1 MKNRFRVSILLLLLT
16 HLCVQVVA
24 QDVLMHTQSI
34 MKQEF
39 MNPAYN
45 SFKDYTSVNLMSRH
59 QWYNKVPGAPNTYAA
74 NVYVPISLSGLGVG
88 FTAISESIGLRE
100 KVYFAGSISHNIRV
114 STRNYLAFGYSLG
127 IQSISYDMDRMHTYP
142 DINISGLDLNYTSM
156 NLGVGL
162 FYYTPIYFVG
172 ISSNTLMNDNQYQG
186 NTFLPGFDFT
196 AGFMYRISD
205 QLLLRPDFILKYYP
219 INEKTYSNGD
229 VFSSKTDPILD
240 VSINFLLDEKLWLGT
255 SHRFGQAQTFSADV
269 IIKESYKIGYTFE
282 LGIGEGMNQFNSHG
296 IRLTWNIISRYA
308 LQRFDR
314 NGRVNT
320 RGKLNTYLY
329 K

>member
-1 MKNRFRVSILLLLLT
+1 MKIRFRVSILLLFLT
-16 HLCVQVVA
+16 QLSVHIVA

-39 MNPAYN
+39 LNPAYS

-74 NVYVPISLSGLGVG
+74 NVYVPINLSGLGIGV
-88 FTAISESIGLRE
+88 TAISESIGLRQ
-100 KVYFAGSISHNIRV
+100 KVNLAGSISHNIRV

-127 IQSISYDMDRMHTYP
+127 FQNISYDMDRMRTYP
-142 DINISGLDLNYTSM
+142 DITISGLELNYTNI
-156 NLGVGL
+156 NLGIGL
-162 FYYTPIYFVG
+162 FYYTPIYFIG
-172 ISSNTLMNDNQYQG
+172 ISSNTLMNGSRYQG
-186 NTFLPGFDFT
+186 NTFLTGFDFT

-219 INEKTYSNGD
+219 VDEKIYANGE
-229 VFSSKTDPILD
+229 VFNSKTDPILD

-269 IIKESYKIGYTFE
+269 IIKESFKIGYTFE
-282 LGIGEGMNQFNSHG
+282 LGIGKGMNQFNSHG
-296 IRLTWNIISRYA
+296 IRLTWNIIPRYA

-314 NGRVNT
+314 NGRINT